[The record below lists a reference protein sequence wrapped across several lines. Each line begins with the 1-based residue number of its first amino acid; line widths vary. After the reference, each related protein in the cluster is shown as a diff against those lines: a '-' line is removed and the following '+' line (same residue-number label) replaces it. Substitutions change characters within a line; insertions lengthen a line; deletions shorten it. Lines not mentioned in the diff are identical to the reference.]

1 MRFRPRWPE
10 ILPSGRFGGGRWLN
24 AGSGGLNGGFGW
36 LHGWKCGF
44 ERGDG
49 RLQRWGGWLGL
60 AVVGTGCCWGLS
72 STGGSSGW
80 RHSRRQSATRS
91 DRRSTLTFQSFTW
104 GRRRSIRRQKPNSHC
119 FAPSW
124 GLRSSTPT
132 RARRATLTCYSRR
145 RFQRVCHASWQSCV
159 GEVSIGGK
167 SRGTRHGPRA
177 GN

>member
-60 AVVGTGCCWGLS
+60 AGAGCCWDWLLLGFVI
-72 STGGSSGW
+72 
-80 RHSRRQSATRS
+80 
-91 DRRSTLTFQSFTW
+91 DRRLVRLAALKKAI
-104 GRRRSIRRQKPNSHC
+104 GNKKR
-119 FAPSW
+119 PSVYIDIPELHV
-124 GLRSSTPT
+124 GQ
-132 RARRATLTCYSRR
+132 ATIDPAAETELSLFCTELG
-145 RFQRVCHASWQSCV
+145 FKVIDPDE
-159 GEVSIGGK
+159 GEK
-167 SRGTRHGPRA
+167 SDA
-177 GN
+177 DVL